1 MISIARISESKIFQL
16 DDNEIFVF
24 GSNEAGYHGAGAAQL
39 AYYLFGAEY
48 RRGEGLYGR
57 SYAIPTKDYDIRTL
71 SLNKISLYVQK
82 FIDFAEQHPHL
93 DFLVTEIGCGLAG
106 YKAEDIAPMFKNA
119 LILENVFLPKRFIK
133 ILYSI

>member
-1 MISIARISESKIFQL
+1 MKSIARISENKIYQL
-16 DDNEIFVF
+16 YDNEIFVF

-39 AYYLFGAEY
+39 AYFLFGAEH

-71 SLNKISLYVQK
+71 PLEKICMYVQR
-82 FIDFAEQHPHL
+82 FLDTAMQNPQF

-106 YKAEDIAPMFKNA
+106 YKVEDIEIGRAH
-119 LILENVFLPKRFIK
+119 V
-133 ILYSI
+133 